1 MATTESEM
9 NYEQFL
15 ALERERYVDGP
26 VTKEERAAY
35 ERELCLLRAFPLSE
49 HVALNAATGEEAR
62 R

>member
-15 ALERERYVDGP
+15 ALERERYKDGH
-26 VTKEERAAY
+26 VTEEERAAY
-35 ERELCLLRAFPLSE
+35 ERELRLLRAFPLSE
-49 HVALNAATGEEAR
+49 HVAPNAANGEEAR